1 MKKYKVTSVDT
12 GVTVVMTRSEAHK
25 LFGRVEFKEILAGY
39 LPHLIAVE
47 TSGDVESNVASM
59 LIPTRRY

>member
-1 MKKYKVTSVDT
+1 MKKYEVTSVDT

-47 TSGDVESNVASM
+47 IG
-59 LIPTRRY
+59 